1 MYATH
6 TRMSTLVQHSMTH
19 FNIFFPKPASPLPRF
34 LYECMYV
41 FRPLLVKFYNFVAVF
56 IYNEC
61 VWLLGF
67 EMWTCVWVLFDMC
80 VSFEFVVSVFTTD
93 QRQQKPAG
101 IPVFCF
107 SYCCCLSCVES
118 RHATHSMQLAL
129 SSLQMLVVSITN
141 TAYFFQFRLLLLSSN
156 IFWFYVH
163 GIVR

>member
-1 MYATH
+1 
-6 TRMSTLVQHSMTH
+6 MSTLVQHSMTH

-80 VSFEFVVSVFTTD
+80 VSFEFFVSVFTTD

-101 IPVFCF
+101 IPVFLF
-107 SYCCCLSCVES
+107 
-118 RHATHSMQLAL
+118 
-129 SSLQMLVVSITN
+129 
-141 TAYFFQFRLLLLSSN
+141 LLLLLLIMCRKQTCNTQHATCFVISSN
-156 IFWFYVH
+156 ACGFYHKHCTFFSVSVVVVVVQH
-163 GIVR
+163 LLVLCSWNS

>member
-1 MYATH
+1 MPLIREWVLSYNILWH
-6 TRMSTLVQHSMTH
+6 IST
-19 FNIFFPKPASPLPRF
+19 FFSLSLRLLF
-34 LYECMYV
+34 LDLYMNVCMYV

-141 TAYFFQFRLLLLSSN
+141 TAHFFQFRLLLLSSN